1 MKKVNWFFRIFLVLI
16 MVQLV
21 IGVSCKKD
29 DDDDTTPDKTKFEV
43 LGDYLTANNMD
54 LSNMLDTWI
63 VAPSAVNGNEA
74 SFYIM
79 VIRDQTAFEA
89 GHVIGAHN
97 VALTDVVAEAANAAL
112 PILVIC
118 KTGQSAGHAVI
129 ALRLSGHADAQVMK
143 WGMSGWTADFDLWTG
158 ATANIAVGNAEW
170 VTTATAT
177 PAIWGNPTITTSAT
191 DGAGILA
198 AQVTAML
205 AGGFKGVVAADV
217 LAAPASYYINNYWA
231 EADVTTYGHING
243 CYRIS
248 PMKLADGDMQKLD
261 PAQTIVTYCWTGQTS
276 SMITAYL
283 TVLGFDAKSLKFGAN
298 AMIWD
303 ALTANS
309 AHNWVASEDYTYV
322 TGP

>member
-1 MKKVNWFFRIFLVLI
+1 MKIMKKVNWIFRVFMVLV

-29 DDDDTTPDKTKFEV
+29 DDDDPTVEKTKFEV

-63 VAPSAVNGNEA
+63 VAPSAVHGNEA

-79 VIRDQTAFEA
+79 DIRSQTEFEA
-89 GHVIGAHN
+89 GHVNGAHN
-97 VALTDVVAEAANAAL
+97 VAMTDVVAEAANATV
-112 PILVIC
+112 PVLVIC
-118 KTGQSAGHAVI
+118 KTGQGAGHAVI
-129 ALRLSGHADAQVMK
+129 ALRLSGYADAQVMK

-191 DGAGILA
+191 DGASILA
-198 AQVTAML
+198 EQVTAML
-205 AGGFKGVVAADV
+205 AAGFKGVVAADV
-217 LAAPASYYINNYWA
+217 LATPTNYYINNYWA
-231 EADVTTYGHING
+231 EADVTLYGHING
-243 CYRIS
+243 AYRIN
-248 PMKLADGDMQKLD
+248 PMNLVDGDMQKLD

-298 AMIWD
+298 AMIYD
-303 ALTANS
+303 DLQ
-309 AHNWVASEDYTYV
+309 AHKWVASEDYTYV